1 MNISKDF
8 SVVVDNNIL
17 IDLFELNRLDILFDI
32 FETVVIPRIIYEDEI
47 MDNVKSRLDDHNF
60 ILADI
65 ETETGM
71 MLYGQLSQNIKY
83 KNLSKQDKF
92 AISLSKEYEYY
103 CNSNDGLVRKACDE
117 YNVNYLGI
125 LGIFEVAFSK
135 KIIDFEEITE
145 LCDELLGDDTS
156 CYISK
161 KIVAKFLLAFNEVKD
176 V

>member
-47 MDNVKSRLDDHNF
+47 LDNVKSRLDDHNF

-65 ETETGM
+65 KTETGM
-71 MLYGQLSQNIKY
+71 MLYGQLSQNNKY
-83 KNLSKQDKF
+83 KNLSEQDKF

-125 LGIFEVAFSK
+125 LGIFGIGFSK
-135 KIIDFEEITE
+135 KIINFEEITE
-145 LCDELLGDDTS
+145 LCNKLLGDDTS

-161 KIVAKFLLAFNEVKD
+161 KIVTKFLLTFNEMKNI
-176 V
+176 